1 VTYVTYKFSVYY
13 YNVLNFY
20 DLLRWNMIY
29 LTEKAKEKAREF
41 SGRNMGKYLRLYI
54 KGMG

>member
-1 VTYVTYKFSVYY
+1 
-13 YNVLNFY
+13 
-20 DLLRWNMIY
+20 MIY

-41 SGRNMGKYLRLYI
+41 SGRNMGKYLRLYV

>member
-1 VTYVTYKFSVYY
+1 
-13 YNVLNFY
+13 
-20 DLLRWNMIY
+20 MIY

-41 SGRNMGKYLRLYI
+41 SSQNMGKYLRLYI